1 MIAFFWRG
9 HGGLVAVFMTVA
21 FIAALG
27 ISSGLGTLE
36 KPSPIN
42 GVVFAGCFAAAGAAL
57 WVIARRI
64 EARPG
69 RVMIDKET
77 GREVTFGAGAGS
89 FMFIPT
95 RYCAILLV
103 VIGLLVGWVMAS

>member
-9 HGGLVAVFMTVA
+9 HGGLVALFMVAA

-27 ISSGLGTLE
+27 ITTALGTLE
-36 KPSPIN
+36 TPSLIN
-42 GVVFAGCFAAAGAAL
+42 GVAFAGCFVAAGGAL
-57 WVIARRI
+57 WFIARRV

-77 GREVTFGAGAGS
+77 GREITIGGGAGS

-103 VIGLLVGWVMAS
+103 VIGLLVGWIMAS